1 MKINVLGSGHMGKQ
15 ICSLFV
21 VLGHKVKIW
30 QNSAENDEKTIKNE
44 ITKIEKHFA
53 TKSKG
58 DFSIVKNIKDIEN
71 NLTIE
76 TVKEDLNIKKE
87 VISKLNFKDNIFS
100 NTSSLKL
107 SQIGDNING
116 LHFMNPVTIP
126 LIELCKKK
134 DYSEDLLDQL
144 VTSINKLSYDIIEVK
159 DNSGFLV
166 NRVLFRE
173 ISYFFYLYE
182 FEKVSVKDLKKINK
196 ILIKNSDPIK
206 IVNMIGLDTCLS
218 ILENLN
224 KEDKSFYVPEL
235 LRDSV
240 KNNILGFKNKKL
252 LKI

>member
-58 DFSIVKNIKDIEN
+58 DFSIVKDIKDIEN

-134 DYSEDLLDQL
+134 DYSKDLLDQL
-144 VTSINKLSYDIIEVK
+144 VTSINEFSYDIIEVK

-166 NRVLFRE
+166 NRVLFKE